1 MALSDSMMR
10 ANLDNV
16 LGLNIFLGQA
26 YEMEPAQFDAFL
38 EQNPSFKESK
48 RVQSIIRN
56 NEALKATQVGSMFV
70 DTEVTY
76 EGKTHKLSDIVG
88 KGSPVLVDFWAS
100 WCGPC
105 RREMPN
111 LKEIYA
117 AYKDKGLKVLGMAV

>member
-56 NEALKATQVGSMFV
+56 NKRGSAWCAPRQVDIEKNIKYLAL
-70 DTEVTY
+70 
-76 EGKTHKLSDIVG
+76 H
-88 KGSPVLVDFWAS
+88 P
-100 WCGPC
+100 
-105 RREMPN
+105 
-111 LKEIYA
+111 
-117 AYKDKGLKVLGMAV
+117 